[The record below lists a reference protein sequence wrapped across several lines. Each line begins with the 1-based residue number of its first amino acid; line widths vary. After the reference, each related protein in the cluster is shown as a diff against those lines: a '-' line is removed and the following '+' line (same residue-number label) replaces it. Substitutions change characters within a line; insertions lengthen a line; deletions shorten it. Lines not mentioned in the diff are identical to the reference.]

1 MSETMIFVLG
11 FAITLAIV
19 CFADVA
25 MESVY
30 VRK

>member
-1 MSETMIFVLG
+1 MSETMLFVLG
-11 FAITLAIV
+11 FTITLAIV

-30 VRK
+30 ARK